1 MGNGR
6 KSSIRCPICDKGTL
20 VPKQGEFVT
29 RVKCGAEK
37 KELRVGNVSWDECDA
52 CGEKIFDNNAMRQIS
67 DARYDAVGLLAPSEL
82 KEIRK
87 KLGYTQEQMAV
98 FLGIGN
104 KTYCRWENGTSIQ
117 TKSMD
122 TLIRCATR
130 DRLSELQRKER
141 VKQAVDYL
149 AKLREKRLHE
159 SEESQMKFAA
169 HSKDASSSEITKLGQ
184 KLFERKDK

>member
-1 MGNGR
+1 
-6 KSSIRCPICDKGTL
+6 
-20 VPKQGEFVT
+20 
-29 RVKCGAEK
+29 
-37 KELRVGNVSWDECDA
+37 
-52 CGEKIFDNNAMRQIS
+52 
-67 DARYDAVGLLAPSEL
+67 
-82 KEIRK
+82 
-87 KLGYTQEQMAV
+87 MAA

-130 DRLSELQRKER
+130 DKLSELQRKER

-149 AKLREKRLHE
+149 ARLREKRLNE
-159 SEESQMKFAA
+159 SKEQQMKFAA
-169 HSKDASSSEITKLGQ
+169 HSKDASCLEITKLGQ